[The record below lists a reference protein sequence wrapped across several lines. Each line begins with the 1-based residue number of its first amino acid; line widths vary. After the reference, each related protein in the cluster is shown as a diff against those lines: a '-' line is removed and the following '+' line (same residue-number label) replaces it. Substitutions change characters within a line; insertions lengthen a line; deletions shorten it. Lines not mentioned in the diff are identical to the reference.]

1 MRKSFLILS
10 LALLLLIGC
19 APSYKIIE
27 YGVSAKSLLANREI
41 RDLSIKKD
49 YGITILKVKRN
60 GEYLE
65 LLRKNTK
72 ILPKDTL
79 YLLGTSNKLYK
90 FRRIFH

>member
-1 MRKSFLILS
+1 MKKLFFILS
-10 LALLLLIGC
+10 VSLSLLIGC

-41 RDLSIKKD
+41 RNLSIKQD
-49 YGITILKVKRN
+49 YGITILKVKRK
-60 GEYLE
+60 GEYLD